1 MPGMTFLEP
10 SLAARW
16 DGLVAALR
24 ARGRVLVAYSGGVD
38 STLLARAALEAL
50 GPDALAVLARSPSLP
65 EAEFREA
72 VDTARAMGLPLRILE
87 THELDDPRYAG
98 NPTDRCFYCKQELF
112 GRLKPLAEELGIETL
127 AYGSISEDVRDH
139 RPGRQAALQSGV
151 WAPLE
156 EAGFTKEEIRTLS
169 RAWGLPTWDKPS
181 FACLASRFP
190 YGEALDREKLARVE
204 AAEDFLRQEGVRQ
217 FRVRH
222 HDRLARIEVETAD
235 LPRLVAPE
243 LRERLVARFRELGF
257 LHVALDL
264 AGYRTGSMN
273 AGLRILP
280 SPSAAGARSG
290 EGSAG

>member
-1 MPGMTFLEP
+1 MPSMTFLEP

-50 GPDALAVLARSPSLP
+50 GPDTLAVLARSPSLP

-72 VDTARAMGLPLRILE
+72 VDTARSMGLPLRILE
-87 THELDDPRYAG
+87 THELEDPRYAQ
-98 NPTDRCFYCKQELF
+98 NPADRCFYCKQELF
-112 GRLKPLAEELGIETL
+112 GRLKPLAEELGIPTL
-127 AYGSISEDVRDH
+127 AYGSISEDTRDH
-139 RPGRQAALQSGV
+139 RPGREAAHRFGV

-190 YGEALDREKLARVE
+190 YGETLDREKLARVE
-204 AAEDFLRQEGVRQ
+204 AAEDLLRQNGFRQ

-222 HDRLARIEVETAD
+222 HDRMARIELETED
-235 LPRLVAPE
+235 LPRLVEPE

-257 LHVALDL
+257 LHVAMDL

-273 AGLRILP
+273 AGLRVLP
-280 SPSAAGARSG
+280 S
-290 EGSAG
+290 